1 MSITANSQYLIIR
14 NIKLHYLEAGHSHA
28 HTVLLLHGAS
38 FSART
43 WLDLGTLTFID
54 NNNYRT
60 IALDLPG
67 YGKSDTLS
75 GSTNDLLLEVISSL
89 NLVKPIIVSP
99 SMSGQFSLPLI
110 AQHPDQVAGFVAV
123 APVEIPSFE
132 AQLQD
137 NQVPTLAIWGSD
149 DRIVPVVHA
158 ERLCQVMSKAEKV
171 ILENVGHAC
180 YMQATKEFHEHLLKF
195 VTRCY

>member
-1 MSITANSQYLIIR
+1 MSITTNSQYLII
-14 NIKLHYLEAGHSHA
+14 NNTKLHYLETGTSHA
-28 HTVLLLHGAS
+28 HTLLLLHGAS

-43 WLDLGTLTFID
+43 WLDLGTLNFLA

-67 YGKSDTLS
+67 YGKSNALS
-75 GSTNDLLLEVISSL
+75 GNSTDLLLEIFSSL
-89 NLVKPIIVSP
+89 NLVKPVIVSP
-99 SMSGQFSLPLI
+99 SMSGEFTLPFI
-110 AQHPDQVAGFVAV
+110 ATHPDKIAGFVAV
-123 APVEIPSFE
+123 APVKIPTFE

-137 NQVPTLAIWGSD
+137 NKVPTLAIWGSD
-149 DRIVPVVHA
+149 DQIVPVVHA

-180 YMQATKEFHEHLLKF
+180 YMQATQEFHEHLLKF
-195 VTRCY
+195 IARCY